1 MAFDLNKVLQVAVKG
16 DASDIHIKAG
26 LPPMFRVNG
35 QLLPLRDAARLTP
48 EEIAKVALN
57 MMTPGQATIFK
68 QKHDCDFAYGV
79 PGVGRFRV
87 NVFQQRNAVGMV
99 LRVIPYK
106 IQTIN
111 ALGLPEIVKTI
122 ADNRRGLILVTG
134 TTGSGKST
142 SLAAI
147 IEHINTTRSEHIL
160 TIEDPIEFLIR
171 DKKSVINQREI
182 GTDCVDFQA
191 ALRAALRQD
200 PDVILIGEM
209 RDLETIE
216 IGLKAAETGHLV
228 LATLHTTD
236 CTETITRLINV
247 FPPYQ
252 QNQIRLLLSRLLR
265 GVISQRLVPTIEG
278 GRVPA
283 VEIMISTAR
292 IRELL
297 GDEKRFREIKEAIE
311 DGFDTYGMQSFDQS
325 LLAHL
330 NDGIISYEEALAQT
344 SSPDDFALKVSGIG
358 GGGGSGGGGGWEPSY
373 QGDNPIE
380 EEKAFDFDEF

>member
-1 MAFDLNKVLQVAVKG
+1 MAFDLNKVLQVAIKG
-16 DASDIHIKAG
+16 GASDIHIKAG

-48 EEIAKVALN
+48 EEIAKAALN
-57 MMTPGQATIFK
+57 MMTPGQAATFK

-106 IQTIN
+106 IQTID
-111 ALGLPEIVKTI
+111 ALGLPEVVKKI
-122 ADNRRGLILVTG
+122 ADNRRGLVLVTG

-147 IEHINTTRSEHIL
+147 IEHINTTRSDHIL

-171 DKKSVINQREI
+171 DKRSVINQREV
-182 GTDCVDFQA
+182 GTDCEGFEA

-200 PDVILIGEM
+200 PDVILVGEM
-209 RDLETIE
+209 RDRLTIE

-236 CTETITRLINV
+236 CTETVTRLVNA
-247 FPPYQ
+247 FPPHQ
-252 QNQIRLLLSRLLR
+252 QNQIRLLLSSLLR
-265 GVISQRLVPTIEG
+265 GVVSQRLVPTVDG
-278 GRVPA
+278 GRIPA

-292 IRELL
+292 IRELI
-297 GDEKRFREIKEAIE
+297 GDEKRFREIREAIE
-311 DGFDTYGMQSFDQS
+311 DGYDTYGMQSFDQS
-325 LLAHL
+325 LLHHL
-330 NDGIISYEEALAQT
+330 NAGTISYDEALSQT

-358 GGGGSGGGGGWEPSY
+358 GAKGGGGSWEPTY
-373 QGDNPIE
+373 QGDGGRDEN
-380 EEKAFDFDEF
+380 FDFDEF

>member
-1 MAFDLNKVLQVAVKG
+1 MSFDLNKVLQVAIKG
-16 DASDIHIKAG
+16 GASDIHIKAG

-35 QLLPLRDAARLTP
+35 QLLPLRDASRLTP
-48 EEIAKVALN
+48 EAIAKTALN
-57 MMTPGQATIFK
+57 IMTPSQAQTFK
-68 QKHDCDFAYGV
+68 TRHDVDFAYGV

-87 NVFQQRNAVGMV
+87 NVFQQRSAVGMV

-106 IQTIN
+106 VKTIEG
-111 ALGLPEIVKTI
+111 LGLPEVVRKI

-142 SLAAI
+142 TLAAM
-147 IEHINTTRSEHIL
+147 IEHINTSRSDHIL

-171 DKKSVINQREI
+171 DKRSVINQREV
-182 GTDCVDFQA
+182 GSDCESFA
-191 ALRAALRQD
+191 TALRSALRQD
-200 PDVILIGEM
+200 PDVILVGEM

-247 FPPYQ
+247 FPPHQ
-252 QNQIRLLLSRLLR
+252 QNQIRLLLSSMLK
-265 GVISQRLVPTIEG
+265 GVISQRLVPTTDG

-283 VEIMISTAR
+283 VEVMVTTAR
-292 IRELL
+292 VRELIA
-297 GDEKRFREIKEAIE
+297 DQQRYREIKDAIE

-325 LLAHL
+325 LLNLL
-330 NDGIISYEEALAQT
+330 NAGKISYEEALAQT
-344 SSPDDFALKVSGIG
+344 ASPDDFALKVSGIDGAKG
-358 GGGGSGGGGGWEPSY
+358 GTGWEPTY
-373 QGDNPIE
+373 QGRPRDEQSFN
-380 EEKAFDFDEF
+380 FDEL